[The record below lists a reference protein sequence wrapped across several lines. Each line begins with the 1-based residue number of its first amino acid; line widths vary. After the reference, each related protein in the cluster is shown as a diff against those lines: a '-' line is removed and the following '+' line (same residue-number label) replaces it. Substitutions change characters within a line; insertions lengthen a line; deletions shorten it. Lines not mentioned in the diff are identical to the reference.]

1 MEQVCPKIKT
11 RKKNLHEGFFQYP
24 LKKNSKMRY
33 FILLFILCV
42 SLNGL
47 WAQEY
52 SFTLKEA
59 QDYALQNNKTLMN
72 ASQDVSL
79 AHQKVLETTGNGL
92 PQISGT
98 VDYMTN
104 FNYQFQF
111 SMGSSSETPT
121 INTSVLDEGDLEL
134 LNFLNQSFG
143 SSGSVIT
150 MEDQASANIQVSQ
163 LIFSG
168 QYWVGIQMAKLGKK
182 IAEQNLT
189 TSELDVKVNVANT
202 YYLIIATEELLRI
215 YDGIGKNLEEVL
227 KHTSNMYAMGVAEQT
242 DVDQIRI
249 SLSQIDNSKNNLDR
263 NLKVSYTMFR
273 ILTGI
278 NHNAE
283 IVLNDNIKSIIDNID
298 AGIVLND
305 SAFGVD
311 QNITYQMMRTQEE
324 LGQKSV
330 EMKKWSY
337 APTLAGYYSYTEK
350 LLTSSFDLTPKNAA
364 GLTLNVPIFSGGIK
378 RSQLSQAKIEL
389 DKTTRSKELVEEQLA
404 MQDNQLSY
412 ELNSAYENYETQKE
426 NVDVAERVF
435 NNINNKYKQGMVSS
449 LDLTQANSNYLQ
461 AESNYISSV
470 LSVLQAKLQLDKLY
484 NNL

>member
-1 MEQVCPKIKT
+1 MKYACLKIKI
-11 RKKNLHEGFFQYP
+11 RKHAPYTVFSQQS
-24 LKKNSKMRY
+24 KKKGLKMRY
-33 FILLFILCV
+33 IVLLFILCYG
-42 SLNGL
+42 LNGL

-59 QDYALQNNKTLMN
+59 QDYAIQNNKTLMN

-79 AHQKVLETTGNGL
+79 AHQKILETTGNGL
-92 PQISGT
+92 PQISGK

-104 FNYQFQF
+104 FNYQFEF
-111 SMGSSSETPT
+111 GLGIPGSS
-121 INTSVLDEGDLEL
+121 
-134 LNFLNQSFG
+134 
-143 SSGSVIT
+143 IT

-168 QYWVGIQMAKLGKK
+168 QYWVGIQVAKLGKK
-182 IAEQNLT
+182 IAEQNLA
-189 TSELDVKVNVANT
+189 TSELDIRANVANT
-202 YYLIIATEELLRI
+202 YYLIITTEELLRI
-215 YDGIGKNLEEVL
+215 YEAIGKNLEEVL
-227 KHTSNMYAMGVAEQT
+227 KHTSNMYTMGVAEQT

-249 SLSQIDNSKNNLDR
+249 SLSQIDNSKNSLDR
-263 NLKVSYTMFR
+263 NLKVSYTMLR
-273 ILTGI
+273 ILMGI
-278 NHNAE
+278 DLNAE
-283 IVLNDNIKSIIDNID
+283 IVLNDNIKSIINNIG

-305 SAFGVD
+305 SAFVVD
-311 QNITYQMMRTQEE
+311 QNITYQMMLTQEK

-350 LLTSSFDLTPKNAA
+350 LLTSGFDLTPKNAA
-364 GLTLNVPIFSGGIK
+364 GLTLSVPIFAGGIK
-378 RSQLSQAKIEL
+378 QSQLSQAKIEL

-426 NVDVAERVF
+426 NVGVAKRVY
-435 NNINNKYKQGMVSS
+435 NNISNKYKQGMVSS